1 MGSGVYSVSFIHG
14 GLAAYS
20 SFFFILFFSSHFIVS
35 LFLCILRF
43 DLYPCLYRPW
53 FSPGFFHLSGSVF
66 IPQRPFY
73 RYRRPRTLF
82 SVYHL
87 HICLS
92 FLDIPTSPAHCSSVC
107 TDTNRASRNVCYHS
121 FDIYTLHLHTQL
133 PAYALTPAVDHF
145 LLSNSLH
152 PSVYFPGIDPSS
164 SFFLYPPHSF
174 LSRCADGKRCH
185 KLPPQE
191 QKNFHSSIV
200 QFYHFLGRSTGGW
213 FWA

>member
-1 MGSGVYSVSFIHG
+1 MLEKAQFFSFLHHLSQILFIFNQKNKNVVVTRGIGELTEQGVWDLVSTVSFIHG
-14 GLAAYS
+14 GWPLFYLF
-20 SFFFILFFSSHFIVS
+20 SFFSHFIVS

-53 FSPGFFHLSGSVF
+53 FSPGFFHLSGSVV

-92 FLDIPTSPAHCSSVC
+92 FLDILTSPAHCSSVC

-121 FDIYTLHLHTQL
+121 FDIY
-133 PAYALTPAVDHF
+133 
-145 LLSNSLH
+145 S
-152 PSVYFPGIDPSS
+152 
-164 SFFLYPPHSF
+164 
-174 LSRCADGKRCH
+174 
-185 KLPPQE
+185 
-191 QKNFHSSIV
+191 
-200 QFYHFLGRSTGGW
+200 
-213 FWA
+213 